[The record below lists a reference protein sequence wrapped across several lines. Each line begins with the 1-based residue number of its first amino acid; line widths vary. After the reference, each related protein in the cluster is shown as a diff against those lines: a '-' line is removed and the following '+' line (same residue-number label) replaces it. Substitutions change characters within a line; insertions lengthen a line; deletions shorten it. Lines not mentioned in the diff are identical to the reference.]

1 MNQSEHFLWVER
13 YRPKKIEDCILPQ
26 DLKDTFQ
33 DFVNKGELPNML
45 LCGSAGTGKTT
56 IARALCEELGCDY
69 IIINSSLENGIDTLR
84 TKIANFCSTVSFS
97 GGTKVVILD
106 EFDHAN
112 QNSFQPAFRAFLEE
126 FSNNVRFILTCN
138 YKNRIIEPIHSRC
151 AVFEFAIDKADRPK
165 IAAKFMHRLKDILN
179 KEEVQFDEKVVA
191 ALLMKHFPDYRR
203 VLNELQRYASSGTID
218 EGILANVQ
226 EVSIKGLIKALKE
239 KDFKSMRKWVVENID
254 NDVSLIY
261 RKIYDNMYDISKPQ
275 SIPNLVLLLADYQ
288 YKTAFVADQEINLV
302 ACLTECMAT
311 IEFQ

>member
-1 MNQSEHFLWVER
+1 MNHTHFLWNEK

-288 YKTAFVADQEINLV
+288 YKSAFVADQEINLV

>member
-1 MNQSEHFLWVER
+1 MSNVKRVVSIRSIGKQKVYDVLT
-13 YRPKKIEDCILPQ
+13 
-26 DLKDTFQ
+26 KDTHKFILSNG
-33 DFVNKGELPNML
+33 V
-45 LCGSAGTGKTT
+45 
-56 IARALCEELGCDY
+56 IAHNC
-69 IIINSSLENGIDTLR
+69 NT
-84 TKIANFCSTVSFS
+84 
-97 GGTKVVILD
+97 
-106 EFDHAN
+106 
-112 QNSFQPAFRAFLEE
+112 FQPAFRAFLEE

>member
-218 EGILANVQ
+218 GGILSNVQ
-226 EVSIKGLIKALKE
+226 EVSIRGLIKALKE

-288 YKTAFVADQEINLV
+288 YKSAFVADQEINLV

>member
-1 MNQSEHFLWVER
+1 MNHTHFLWNEK

>member
-226 EVSIKGLIKALKE
+226 EVSIRGLIKALKE

-288 YKTAFVADQEINLV
+288 YKSAFVADQEINLV

>member
-106 EFDHAN
+106 EFDYAN
-112 QNSFQPAFRAFLEE
+112 CIGGDQKIMVIESGELKELPVSALVGKELELPSVSQHGNLVIDTGYVIE
-126 FSNNVRFILTCN
+126 TGEKELFEVLFEDGSVIFCTSDHKFFDSNMN
-138 YKNRIIEPIHSRC
+138 
-151 AVFEFAIDKADRPK
+151 
-165 IAAKFMHRLKDILN
+165 
-179 KEEVQFDEKVVA
+179 EV
-191 ALLMKHFPDYRR
+191 
-203 VLNELQRYASSGTID
+203 TID
-218 EGILANVQ
+218 EFDY
-226 EVSIKGLIKALKE
+226 LKYI
-239 KDFKSMRKWVVENID
+239 NIED
-254 NDVSLIY
+254 MN
-261 RKIYDNMYDISKPQ
+261 K
-275 SIPNLVLLLADYQ
+275 LVN
-288 YKTAFVADQEINLV
+288 I
-302 ACLTECMAT
+302 
-311 IEFQ
+311 

>member
-1 MNQSEHFLWVER
+1 MNHAHFLWNEK

-126 FSNNVRFILTCN
+126 FSDNVRFILTCN

-151 AVFEFAIDKADRPK
+151 AVFEFAINKTDRPK
-165 IAAKFMHRLKDILN
+165 IAARFMHRLKDILN
-179 KEEVQFDEKVVA
+179 KENVQFDEKVVA

-203 VLNELQRYASSGTID
+203 VLNELQRYASSGIID

-254 NDVSLIY
+254 NDASSIY
-261 RKIYDNMYDISKPQ
+261 RKIYDNMYEIVKPQ

-288 YKTAFVADQEINLV
+288 YKSAFVADQEINLV

-311 IEFQ
+311 IEFV